1 LGISHYPVFNFVNAI
16 MKILFYILLGSFLL
30 SWNAAQAQLKPNHYT
45 YQAAQVQF
53 WYPSEWEVSEAERV
67 VTAQT
72 IDGALSMT
80 FSIMQADQIE
90 EALMELES
98 IIQTRVTLPQITA
111 EPELV
116 ELKGMQGV
124 MTEVE
129 GTMEGKE
136 VQLGVFIIDSPQN
149 VLLVLGV
156 GQKEALKKYNQDLNK
171 VIQSIEPI

>member
-1 LGISHYPVFNFVNAI
+1 MLLCSCLFLVN
-16 MKILFYILLGSFLL
+16 
-30 SWNAAQAQLKPNHYT
+30 NAQAQLKPNLYT

-53 WYPSEWEVSEAERV
+53 WYPSEWELNEAERV
-67 VTAQT
+67 VTLQS
-72 IDGALSMT
+72 IEGALSMT

-90 EALMELES
+90 EALMELEG
-98 IIQTRVTLPQITA
+98 IIQTRVTLPKITT

-129 GTMEGKE
+129 GAMNGEE

-156 GQKEALKKYNQDLNK
+156 GQKEALKKYNKDLYK
-171 VIQSIEPI
+171 VIKSIQPI